1 MAAKINENSEVTIP
15 VRNLVALLGGTAVA
29 VMGYFNITERL
40 TFLEHDEQINK
51 IAIDLNSEFRIKW
64 PRGEI
69 GSLPDDAEQN
79 MRLNYIENKIQELE
93 KIIKDGE

>member
-1 MAAKINENSEVTIP
+1 M
-15 VRNLVALLGGTAVA
+15 LGGTAIA

>member
-15 VRNLVALLGGTAVA
+15 VRNHIALLGGTAIA

-69 GSLPDDAEQN
+69 GSLPDDAAQN